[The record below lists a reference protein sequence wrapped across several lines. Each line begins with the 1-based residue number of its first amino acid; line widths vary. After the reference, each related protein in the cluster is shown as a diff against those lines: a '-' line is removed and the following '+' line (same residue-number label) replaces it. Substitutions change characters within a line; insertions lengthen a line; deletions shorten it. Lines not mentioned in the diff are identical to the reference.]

1 MWKHIY
7 GAMFQSFALGW
18 STLAMFS
25 SEYGWLMLGVSAL
38 NAYFIVDYVEKAH
51 RAWQEEKR

>member
-1 MWKHIY
+1 
-7 GAMFQSFALGW
+7 MFQSFALGW

>member
-18 STLAMFS
+18 STMAVFAS
-25 SEYGWLMLGVSAL
+25 DHGWLMLGLSAM
-38 NAYFIVDYVEKAH
+38 NAYFIVDYVEKAR
-51 RAWQEEKR
+51 RAWQEER